1 MWSSWVTTER
11 VGGSSSETNN
21 LTTAGGDVKGS
32 DWMSLQEA
40 LQELSTP
47 ADEGSVITASTR
59 LLRGDEVVTSSIAA
73 PSESPGRRLVEAA
86 SQLVSTLTSSF
97 DDFTTTTS
105 VQQDQLL
112 TESDSSINKDIA
124 NVDASNEL
132 PNAIKVLNKLAKHS
146 NKKAPALGQIAN
158 KVIPDVSERNHSAA
172 IFREYGTGLPSG
184 FIASEP
190 QSLTQSRT
198 AQNLGLSSSH
208 SGINLDNSSTSTSN
222 SRLQGTGFISSSLQ
236 YVEKRLPLTEVA
248 PPDMENLYSL
258 DTPRPDS
265 GLNGLNGLNRNTDA
279 PSYLAT
285 HGWNFTSNVTERI
298 GALFEEDGPPEE
310 FGLAEY
316 LWIYVAPII
325 LIIGCIGNILI
336 LLVMAKGKFKGQYR
350 LALGDNDI

>member
-11 VGGSSSETNN
+11 VGRSSSETNKLN
-21 LTTAGGDVKGS
+21 TAGGDAKGS
-32 DWMSLQEA
+32 EWMLLQEA

-47 ADEGSVITASTR
+47 ADKGSVISGSTR
-59 LLRGDEVVTSSIAA
+59 LLRGDEVVTSTAAA
-73 PSESPGRRLVEAA
+73 PSENPGRRLIEAA
-86 SQLVSTLTSSF
+86 SQLVSNLTSSF

-112 TESDSSINKDIA
+112 TESDSSIKKDIA

-158 KVIPDVSERNHSAA
+158 KVIPDVSERNYSTAF
-172 IFREYGTGLPSG
+172 FRESGTGWPSG

-190 QSLTQSRT
+190 QGLIESRT
-198 AQNLGLSSSH
+198 AQDLGLSSSQ
-208 SGINLDNSSTSTSN
+208 SGINLDNSSISTNN

-236 YVEKRLPLTEVA
+236 YVDNRFPLTEGA
-248 PPDMENLYSL
+248 LPDMENLYL
-258 DTPRPDS
+258 DTLRPDS
-265 GLNGLNGLNRNTDA
+265 GLRGLNGLNRNTEA
-279 PSYLAT
+279 PYYLAT
-285 HGWNFTSNVTERI
+285 YGWNFTSNVTERI
-298 GALFEEDGPPEE
+298 GALFDEESPQEE

-336 LLVMAKGKFKGQYR
+336 LLVMAKGKFKGQY
-350 LALGDNDI
+350 